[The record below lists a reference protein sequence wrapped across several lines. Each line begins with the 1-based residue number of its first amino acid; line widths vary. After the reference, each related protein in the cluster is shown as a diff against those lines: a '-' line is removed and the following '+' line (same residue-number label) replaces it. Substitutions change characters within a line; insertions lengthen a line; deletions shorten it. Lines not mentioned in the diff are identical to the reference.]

1 MNKKVL
7 VFLAVA
13 SFLAGACAKSQTSA
27 TGEEARE
34 YIQLWM
40 EKYHPGI
47 SANSDGLY
55 ILSETEGTG
64 EEWNN
69 QKAYV
74 LVHSTIYSLDGT
86 ISSTTDSLLYKQL
99 GTFVRGNYYGPRYQ
113 TVGSG
118 YSYAGMD
125 ALLKGM
131 KIGGRRKA
139 VIPAWMLTTSRYNTQ
154 AEYIKNCTLTS
165 HLIYE
170 ITLEGQTDD
179 PEKDAAD
186 FLANYVH
193 QNYGYDI
200 QSVSYITDEE
210 PDGTFWFISD
220 ISGFNEDDKLSE
232 TASIEIN
239 YTGKLAKNGTI
250 FDTTV
255 RKVAKDNRIY
265 DDTRSYVPLSAT
277 MAASYSEIT
286 VDQSSSYINGF
297 KGGLH
302 LMHWKGQKAVV
313 LFTSKHGYSSS
324 GSGNAIPGYAPLIFE
339 IEILK

>member
-13 SFLAGACAKSQTSA
+13 CLLAGACAKSQTSA

-40 EKYHPGI
+40 DKYHPGI

-55 ILSETEGTG
+55 ILDETEGTG
-64 EEWNN
+64 DEWNN

-74 LVHSTIYSLDGT
+74 LVHSTIRTLDGT

-99 GTFVRGNYYGPRYQ
+99 GSFVASDYYGPRYQ
-113 TVGSG
+113 TVGTG
-118 YSYAGMD
+118 YSYAGLD
-125 ALLKGM
+125 AILKGM
-131 KIGGRRKA
+131 RIGGRRKA
-139 VIPAWMLTTSRYNTQ
+139 VIPSWMLTTSRYSTQ
-154 AEYIKNCTLTS
+154 AEYIKNCSVST

-179 PEKDAAD
+179 PEQDATD

-193 QNYGYDI
+193 KKYGNDI
-200 QSVSYITDEE
+200 ESVSYVTDEE

-220 ISGFNEDDKLSE
+220 ISSFKEEDKLSE
-232 TASIEIN
+232 TATVDIN
-239 YTGKLAKNGTI
+239 YTGKLAWNGTV
-250 FDTTV
+250 FDTTLS
-255 RKVAKDNRIY
+255 KVAKDNRIY
-265 DDTRSYVPLSAT
+265 DAESTYEPLSAT
-277 MAASYSEIT
+277 MAESYSDIT
-286 VDQSSSYINGF
+286 VAETTSYINGF

-302 LMHWKGQKAVV
+302 LMHWKGQKAII

-324 GSGNAIPGYAPLIFE
+324 GNGSAIPGYAPLIFE